1 MHLEHT
7 IPMDA
12 PELAGTFLWRSHC
25 ALTLGSL
32 TLLWVTTEE
41 RNCYDV
47 GGLLPLEPRDVL
59 L

>member
-1 MHLEHT
+1 
-7 IPMDA
+7 MDA